1 MFLPCRILERVL
13 CRMLGS
19 ESVAP
24 PLQANF
30 TGMRPPP
37 GWPLPP
43 SAQQAQQM
51 MQHVHASQQQHRP
64 PQFAQSSQT
73 PAPLP
78 GSDDPRGAGP
88 GIVRVRQH
96 VGGAMSAPL
105 HVVNGGLGSGLQ
117 PRQAGTA
124 LPRMMNGSS
133 STHGAPAGSA
143 GTGLTANG
151 PGPIIAGE
159 PSRSERRA
167 QALHKYK
174 QKRKVC

>member
-1 MFLPCRILERVL
+1 MLKVL
-13 CRMLGS
+13 R
-19 ESVAP
+19 
-24 PLQANF
+24 PLQASF
-30 TGMRPPP
+30 PGMRPPP

-73 PAPLP
+73 PAPP
-78 GSDDPRGAGP
+78 RGDGPRGAGP
-88 GIVRVRQH
+88 GTVRVRQH
-96 VGGAMSAPL
+96 AGGAMSAPL
-105 HVVNGGLGSGLQ
+105 HGINGAPVSGLQ

-133 STHGAPAGSA
+133 STHAPAGSA

-174 QKRKVC
+174 QKRKV